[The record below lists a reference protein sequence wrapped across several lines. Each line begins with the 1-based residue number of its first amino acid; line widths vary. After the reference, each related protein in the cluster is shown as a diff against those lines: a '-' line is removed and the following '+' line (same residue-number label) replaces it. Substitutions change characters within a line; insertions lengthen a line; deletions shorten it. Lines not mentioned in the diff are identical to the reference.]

1 MSEPLAHLAIDD
13 PDAALADTLR
23 RALTELI
30 HHDLGGGRDL
40 SDVVVEIFGP
50 NVPDLSLEVA
60 LGRGHLAIV
69 LAHPDQPARILRA
82 LDLGAADALVWR
94 DAETSSAELRLRA
107 RAAIDRT
114 LTARLLEHERRDL
127 AALLQ
132 LSQTLTDAGDIE
144 GTLFHIAKQVAEVMQ
159 SDRCSII
166 LLDEDTDTENGYVVA
181 TSDDA
186 TLRGHPIAVKTHY
199 PEISEVIRT
208 RLPLVVDDVSRA
220 PLFDPVRE
228 RLRGKAVGSTV
239 IFPIMLED
247 KVPGVIHVRG
257 ARARTSWLSP
267 HQQQFGAIVA
277 NATAIAIRNARLL
290 QRVRARAERVLSA
303 RVRAERRLRQLE
315 NYRRFFDL
323 AGDGLVIVDHRGRFL
338 FANREA
344 SHILGFHAVDLTQLG
359 LLDVVAEA
367 GEAKLGELLDGI
379 RRGEH
384 MRRVDLPVLRA
395 SGDVATLSLTT
406 ASLDLEVDP
415 ARTAAGEQ
423 PGQADQAATDNVAI
437 ISFRDVT
444 ETRKMEREL
453 RKTKEFLENV
463 IESSADAIVA
473 ADSKGTILVFNSGA
487 ERITGYARADLVGKR
502 SVELL
507 YAPGMAREIMRR
519 LRAPEHGGVGRYQSS
534 REDLVV
540 QGGQTVPISL
550 SAALIYDHGREIA
563 SVGIFSDL
571 REKLRVAEELERAQ
585 QKLELSERQAAIVEL
600 AGAAAHE
607 LSQPLTSI
615 LGSAELAL
623 RRVPPGS
630 PAEAQLARILD
641 ECERM
646 TAIVKNIGRL
656 TKYETKPYLGLTQI
670 VDLQAAAPASDPV
683 RNPR

>member
-1 MSEPLAHLAIDD
+1 MSELLAHLTVHE
-13 PDAALADTLR
+13 PDALLAESLR
-23 RALTELI
+23 LALTEL
-30 HHDLGGGRDL
+30 LQAPRDAT
-40 SDVVVEIFGP
+40 DVVVEVVGP
-50 NVPDLSLEVA
+50 NAADPELEVVLA
-60 LGRGHLAIV
+60 RGHLTIV
-69 LAHPDQPARILRA
+69 LAHPDHAARILRA
-82 LDLGAADALVWR
+82 LDLGAADALIWR
-94 DAETSSAELRLRA
+94 DVATSCAELRLRT
-107 RAAIDRT
+107 RAAVDRT

-132 LSQTLTDAGDIE
+132 LSQTLADAADIE
-144 GTLFHIAKQVAEVMQ
+144 GTLFHIARQVAEVMQ
-159 SDRCSII
+159 SERCSII
-166 LLDEDTDTENGYVVA
+166 LLDEDTEHGYVVA

-186 TLRGHPIAVKTHY
+186 SLRGHPIAVGTHY

-208 RLPLVVDDVSRA
+208 RTPLVVDDVSRA

-228 RLRGKAVGSTV
+228 RLRGKAVGNTV
-239 IFPIMLED
+239 IFPILLDD

-290 QRVRARAERVLSA
+290 QRVRDRAERVLSA
-303 RVRAERRLRQLE
+303 RVRAERRVRQLE

-344 SHILGFHAVDLTQLG
+344 SHILGFHAADLTQLG
-359 LLDVVAEA
+359 FLDVVAEA
-367 GEAKLGELLDGI
+367 GEAKLAELLDGLKS
-379 RRGEH
+379 GDH
-384 MRRVDLPVLRA
+384 KRRVDLPVLRA
-395 SGDVATLSLTT
+395 SGDVATLSLST
-406 ASLDLEVDP
+406 ASLDLEVD
-415 ARTAAGEQ
+415 ARES
-423 PGQADQAATDNVAI
+423 DNAAI

-444 ETRKMEREL
+444 ETRRMEQEL
-453 RKTKEFLENV
+453 RKTKDFLENV

-473 ADSKGTILVFNSGA
+473 ADIAGNILVFNSVA
-487 ERITGYARADLVGKR
+487 ERITGYTREQMVGRASARM
-502 SVELL
+502 L
-507 YAPGMAREIMRR
+507 YAPGVGREIMRR

-534 REDLVV
+534 REELVV
-540 QGGQTVPISL
+540 SDGTRVPISL

-571 REKLRVAEELERAQ
+571 RERLRVEAELERAQ
-585 QKLELSERQAAIVEL
+585 QKLELSERQSAIVEL

-623 RRVPPGS
+623 RRIPAGS
-630 PAEAQLARILD
+630 PAEAQLTRILD

-646 TAIVKNIGRL
+646 AAIVKNIGRL
-656 TKYETKPYLGLTQI
+656 TKYETKPYLGHTQI
-670 VDLQAAAPASDPV
+670 VDLEAGAH
-683 RNPR
+683 RTPR